1 MARVLGFHVEVWASS
16 LEEDLNQEKLN
27 MVEECKHSVD

>member
-1 MARVLGFHVEVWASS
+1 MVRVLGFHVEVLASS

-27 MVEECKHSVD
+27 MVGRW